1 MNISI
6 SRAQGRVP
14 VTVLC
19 PQGELDASNYQEL
32 IAAAQEAVRGGAQD
46 LLLDLSQT
54 TYMSSSGLV
63 ALQSTAALLR
73 GEEPPDPE
81 AGWGALRAIDRDR
94 ESGLQE
100 HFKLLNPQP
109 RVDHVLDMVG
119 FKLFLEI
126 YADLETAVASF

>member
-1 MNISI
+1 
-6 SRAQGRVP
+6 VP

-32 IAAAQEAVRGGAQD
+32 VSTAQEVVRGGGQD
-46 LLLDLSQT
+46 ILLDLSQT

-63 ALQSTAALLR
+63 ALQSMAALLR

-81 AGWGALRAIDRDR
+81 AGWAAFRAIERDR
-94 ESGLQE
+94 EAGFQL
-100 HFKLLNPQP
+100 HFKLANPQP

-119 FKLFLEI
+119 FKRFLEVHT
-126 YADLETAVASF
+126 DLETAIASF